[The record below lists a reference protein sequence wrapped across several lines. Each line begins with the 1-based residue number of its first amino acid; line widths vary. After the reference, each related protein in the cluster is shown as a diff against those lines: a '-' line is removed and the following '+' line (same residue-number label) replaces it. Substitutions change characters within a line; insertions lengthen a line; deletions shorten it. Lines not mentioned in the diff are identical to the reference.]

1 MTSEVLLGCT
11 IHMVPFQK
19 IPLSN
24 LVINGIV
31 DFSKQIEECSA
42 QEILAALMLHHPNP
56 KLMQR
61 VLTDLSTHQSWW
73 NGFAMGPAL
82 PSTKNGADPGSLV
95 YLRDLWIGWGAN
107 TLYLLAPF
115 SEQARSL
122 QNLAKTWECTEVKV
136 FPPKLTRYLLGMPT
150 MRHHLLVLRWER
162 TVFMV
167 EEVDFATTY
176 GTASQLFEGSLR
188 LSECLPQT
196 LIAGLLRC
204 ELKEGI
210 ASRIVDDLYARA
222 DLWHSFLPGPQL
234 PSDATELTDCLRVLS
249 TLPTH
254 YSFDC
259 IYIWSRGLEE
269 AETLK
274 RLSQTWN
281 PKATTIFSSPETS
294 RLLALPKGPPVVTIS
309 L

>member
-1 MTSEVLLGCT
+1 MKFIGVAFLQ
-11 IHMVPFQK
+11 MVPFHK
-19 IPLSN
+19 ISLAD
-24 LVINGIV
+24 LVIDGIV
-31 DFSKQIEECSA
+31 DANNLLEACSA

-61 VLTDLSTHQSWW
+61 VLADLGAHQNWW
-73 NGFAMGPAL
+73 NSFVMGLSL
-82 PSTKNGADPGSLV
+82 PSTDRGADPGSLV
-95 YLRDLWIGWGAN
+95 FLRDLWTGWGAN

-136 FPPKLTRYLLGMPT
+136 LSPQFVRFLLGIRT
-150 MRHHLLVLRWER
+150 MRHHLLALRWER

-167 EEVDFATTY
+167 EELDFSATY
-176 GTASQLFEGSLR
+176 GTALQTFEESLR

-204 ELKEGI
+204 DLKEDI
-210 ASRIVDDLYARA
+210 TSRIVDDLYAHA
-222 DLWHSFLPGPQL
+222 DLWYSFLPGPQL
-234 PSDATELTDCLRVLS
+234 PSDATELANCLRVLS
-249 TLPTH
+249 TLPAH

-281 PKATTIFSSPETS
+281 PKAATILSSPENS